1 MSATVPRVP
10 AARAPPARSDSIP
23 GPTGHPLIGMA
34 RELRRDLLGTLQE
47 GFARYGDIVAYR
59 VGPARGPQ
67 RLRPLLVAVRHPE
80 DVRRVMIE
88 TDVFARTT
96 PSDDV
101 HRELFGET
109 IVTTEG
115 ERWQRQKRILQPLF
129 TRRHVAQYAGLVEI
143 EANRVVDRWRDLAGR
158 EDDLVSAMEQY
169 ALRVLGET
177 LFAQDGAID
186 AATVAALERLVPR
199 VGEQAVERVAQALR
213 LPLRLPTPRNR
224 RFVAL
229 RGELRATVERVIA
242 QHEQDE
248 AAGGGDLLSCL
259 RDARDPAGGAA
270 LTPREVRDET
280 LMFTLAGYTTTA
292 DVLTSALHLLGR
304 HPDIQ
309 EQVAA
314 AAHGPAGDE
323 RDLVRAAVQETMR
336 LHPPSYAL
344 GRRAAVDTELGGYAV
359 PAGALVLVVPW
370 ATHRDPRF
378 WPDPERFDPLRFVGG
393 HDRPQFAYM
402 PFGGGARACIG
413 RHLAMLDSTTLVRA
427 ALRRGR
433 IEALDATLPLSPLL
447 SMRPLGPVRVRFH
460 PREADEAAA

>member
-1 MSATVPRVP
+1 MSA
-10 AARAPPARSDSIP
+10 AAAGERPVASGSTAIP
-23 GPTGHPLIGMA
+23 GPPGHPLLGMA
-34 RELRRDLLGTLQE
+34 LALRADLLGTLMA
-47 GFARYGDIVAYR
+47 GFTQHGDVVAYR
-59 VGPARGPQ
+59 VGPARGPR
-67 RLRPLLVAVRHPE
+67 RLRPLLVAVRHPD
-80 DVRRVMIE
+80 DVRRVMLE
-88 TDVFARTT
+88 ADVFVRTT

-115 ERWQRQKRILQPLF
+115 ERWRRQKRILQPLF
-129 TRRHVAQYAGLVEI
+129 TRRHVAQYARLVEI
-143 EANRVVDRWRDLAGR
+143 EANRVVDRWRDLDGR
-158 EDDLVSAMEQY
+158 VDDLVPAMEEY
-169 ALRVLGET
+169 ALRVLGQT
-177 LFAQDGAID
+177 LFAQDGGID

-199 VGEQAVERVAQALR
+199 VGELAVERVGQALR

-242 QHEQDE
+242 QREQDE
-248 AAGGGDLLSCL
+248 LAGAGDLLSCL
-259 RDARDPAGGAA
+259 RDARDPEGGAA

-304 HPDIQ
+304 HPAVQ

-314 AAHGPAGDE
+314 AAHGPAADE
-323 RDLVRAAVQETMR
+323 EDLVRAAVQEAMR

-344 GRRAAVDTELGGYAV
+344 GRRAAVNTELGGYAV

-378 WPDPERFDPLRFVGG
+378 WPDPERFDPLRFVGE

-402 PFGGGARACIG
+402 PLGGGARACIG
-413 RHLAMLDSTTLVRA
+413 RHLAMLDATTLVRA
-427 ALRRGR
+427 VLRRGR

-447 SMRPLGPVRVRFH
+447 SMRPSGPVRVRFH
-460 PREADEAAA
+460 LREPAEAAA